1 MIARLNQRMSSRTS
15 RITSQG
21 VQQLAPS
28 LQLHRFAL
36 GNGMQVRLLPEHSA
50 PVISYHTW
58 FRVGSRHEQAGKT
71 GLSHLLEHLMFNETR
86 SLPHGE
92 FDRSVEAV
100 GGDSNAS
107 TWTDWTQYHL
117 ELPASELKLAVR
129 LESDRMANLVLR
141 KPLVDSEKE
150 VVANER
156 RMRVEDDLE
165 GEVSELMYATAF
177 RKHPYH
183 WPTIG
188 WMKDIEGFTAADCR
202 AFYRRY
208 YAPNNAILVIV
219 GDIALEKTLRLV
231 QDHYGTLKA
240 EKLPVEQSIAE
251 PRQRAE
257 RRHRLERA
265 TPTPKLALGYPAPA
279 FGDPDHLVVQLIS
292 EVLFGGR
299 GSRMFRELV
308 DEQQLASE
316 LHGSAAPF
324 QEPGL
329 YEIWFSLREGR
340 GVEEIEPLVDA
351 QLAKLADEPLS
362 EDELSRAKN
371 RLELDALQSLQTAA
385 GIADQVG
392 FLETVVG
399 DSSEL
404 LSRIER
410 YRSITAG
417 DVQRV
422 AKRVFDPRRRTRI
435 EIAPA
440 QAAAPDARAQA

>member
-1 MIARLNQRMSSRTS
+1 MVARLNRRARSRS
-15 RITSQG
+15 ARITDEG
-21 VQQLAPS
+21 VQQLGPS
-28 LQLHRFAL
+28 LQLHRFCL
-36 GNGMQVRLLPEHSA
+36 GNGLQVRLLPEHSA
-50 PVISYHTW
+50 PLISYHTW

-86 SLPHGE
+86 NLPHGV

-117 ELPASELKLAVR
+117 ELPASELSLAVR
-129 LESDRMANLVLR
+129 LESDRMGNLVLR
-141 KPLVDSEKE
+141 KPLVESEKE

-219 GDIALEKTLRLV
+219 GDLKIDRTLKLV
-231 QDHYGTLKA
+231 QDHYGELDA
-240 EKLPVEQSIAE
+240 QKLPAARAVAE

-257 RRHRLERA
+257 RRKTLRRA

-279 FGDPDHLVVQLIS
+279 FGDPDHLVVQIIS

-299 GSRMFRELV
+299 GSRLFRQLV
-308 DEQQLASE
+308 DDEQLASE

-324 QEPGL
+324 QDPGL
-329 YEIWFSLREGR
+329 YEIWLSVREGR
-340 GVEEIEPLVDA
+340 TIAQLEPLIEA
-351 QLAKLADEPLS
+351 QLSRLATEPLS
-362 EDELSRAKN
+362 DDELSRAQN
-371 RLELDALQSLQTAA
+371 RLELDALQGLQTAA

-404 LSRIER
+404 LTRIER
-410 YRSITAG
+410 YRAITTD

-422 AKRVFDPRRRTRI
+422 AAALFDPARRTRI
-435 EIAPA
+435 EIVPTAGA
-440 QAAAPDARAQA
+440 QA